1 MTLPHWLPPYQPH
14 PEVWLLFGSIG
25 AAYLI
30 ACRRHLVATGEV
42 TTRRKKK
49 FFIAGLAV
57 LWLGADWP
65 IHDLAEHYLYSVHMV
80 QHMLFSFV
88 AAPFLIAGM
97 PVWLLRRYL
106 RPKPVRVVFR
116 FFTRPLV
123 ALIFFNGV
131 LLFIHWPAVVTLS
144 VTASSAWPHFLL
156 HLLLLLASLCMWWPI
171 LSPLPEMPPLPAPG
185 QMLYL
190 FLQSL
195 APSIPA
201 SFLTFGRHPLYPI
214 YETFPRIWGM
224 SAMTD
229 QVVAGLIMKIVGAGI
244 IWAVIA
250 VVFFRWYGAEQRGE
264 LDALQYLDIQ
274 REIRAKVDH

>member
-1 MTLPHWLPPYQPH
+1 MPPLPPWQAH
-14 PEVWLLFGSIG
+14 PEVWLLFGTII
-25 AAYLI
+25 AAFLI
-30 ACRRHLVATGEV
+30 ACRHQEADTGEV
-42 TTRRKKK
+42 TPRRKKR
-49 FFIAGLAV
+49 FFIGGIAV

-65 IHDLAEHYLYSVHMV
+65 IHDLAEHYLYSAHMV

-88 AAPFLIAGM
+88 AAPLLIAGM

-106 RPKPVRVVFR
+106 RIRPIRVVFR

-123 ALIFFNGV
+123 ALLVFNGV

-144 VTASSAWPHFLL
+144 VTASSAWPHFGLHVLL
-156 HLLLLLASLCMWWPI
+156 VLSSLCMWWPV

-201 SFLTFGRHPLYPI
+201 SGLTF
-214 YETFPRIWGM
+214 
-224 SAMTD
+224 TD
-229 QVVAGLIMKIVGAGI
+229 D
-244 IWAVIA
+244 AVMPPK
-250 VVFFRWYGAEQRGE
+250 YG
-264 LDALQYLDIQ
+264 
-274 REIRAKVDH
+274 